1 MDYFV
6 NTTEPINNYEE
17 IISDVLVEENPEDVE
32 DIDWTDLPAIGWYM
46 SSTGSTTKIHDIQWR
61 YLTESV
67 FTNI

>member
-32 DIDWTDLPAIGWYM
+32 DIDWTDLPAIG
-46 SSTGSTTKIHDIQWR
+46 
-61 YLTESV
+61 
-67 FTNI
+67 